1 MHVSSHLSQD
11 YAEPSEMKNDKHE
24 LKLQKAIYHSG
35 LEHRLWGQAAWN
47 SHSANILG
55 VSNFGQAG

>member
-11 YAEPSEMKNDKHE
+11 YAEPGEMKNDKHE

-35 LEHRLWGQAAWN
+35 LEHRLWGQAA
-47 SHSANILG
+47 
-55 VSNFGQAG
+55 